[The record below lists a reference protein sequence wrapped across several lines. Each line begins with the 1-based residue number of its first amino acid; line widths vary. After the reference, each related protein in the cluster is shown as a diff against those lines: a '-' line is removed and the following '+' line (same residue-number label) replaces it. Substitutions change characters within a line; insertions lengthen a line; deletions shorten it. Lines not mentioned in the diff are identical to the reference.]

1 MNMDFIENGG
11 VTSPRGFRAAGVCA
25 GLKRNGAGDMALL
38 CSETPCA
45 FSATFTSNLFP
56 AARFSSAKSAC

>member
-38 CSETPCA
+38 PPEM
-45 FSATFTSNLFP
+45 P
-56 AARFSSAKSAC
+56 AWVQ